1 MNGRKKVLFYLVFGV
16 AVAACA
22 TMFFNHRRK
31 ASIKSAADACAA
43 GGQTAAASCDA
54 AIRLDPANTLI
65 YTLGR
70 AAANASIGKN
80 AEAASDYGRAA
91 AMQGKTPAAAGT
103 WLAIGKLKGAAEDG
117 AGAIAAF
124 TQAIALNPKLVPAFS
139 GRAASYAAS
148 GNAEAAVR
156 DFGAALLLNS
166 SDTVSL
172 NGRAAV
178 YLNAGLLTEA
188 VNDASA
194 AIAVAPA
201 APDAYV
207 TRAMAYQGLGR
218 WQESVKDCSRI
229 IELSPSPAAFSCRA
243 EASFM
248 LKDYRQAVA
257 DYTQAVT
264 LDAGSPE
271 PYISRGVALRSD
283 GQYDKS
289 LADFNKAQEL
299 NPDIQNIYFERAL
312 SSLCLNDLKSAEADL
327 DKAASFEETQPRFH
341 VVKAA
346 LVYAKSRGRDKA
358 GAMAELRAA
367 HSLGGPDALACITNP
382 SDAGRFLAP
391 LARNR
396 EVAQLLSPVQ
406 KPK

>member
-1 MNGRKKVLFYLVFGV
+1 MNGRKQVIFYVVFGV
-16 AVAACA
+16 IVAAGA
-22 TMFFNHRRK
+22 TLFFNHRRK
-31 ASIKSAADACAA
+31 AAIKSAADACTA
-43 GGQTAAASCDA
+43 GGQAAAAACDTA
-54 AIRLDPANTLI
+54 VRLDPANTLA

-70 AAANASIGKN
+70 AAANASLGKN

-91 AMQGKTPAAAGT
+91 AMQGKTAAAAGT
-103 WLAIGKLKGAAEDG
+103 WLAIGKLKAEAEDG
-117 AGAIAAF
+117 TGAIAAF
-124 TQAIALNPKLVPAFS
+124 TQAVTLDPKLASALS
-139 GRAASYAAS
+139 GRAASYAAA

-156 DFGAALLLNS
+156 DFSAALVLNS
-166 SDTVSL
+166 SDTAAL

-178 YLNAGLLTEA
+178 YLNAGLLAQA
-188 VNDASA
+188 VADASA
-194 AIAVAPA
+194 AIAAAPA
-201 APDAYV
+201 SPDAYV
-207 TRAMAYQGLGR
+207 TRAMAYQGLGS
-218 WQESVKDCSRI
+218 WQESAKDCGRI

-264 LDAGSPE
+264 LDAKSPE
-271 PYISRGVALRSD
+271 PYISRGVALRAD

-312 SSLCLNDLKSAEADL
+312 SSLCLNDIKSAETDL
-327 DKAASFEETQPRFH
+327 DKAAAFEEIQPRFH

-358 GAMAELRAA
+358 GTLAELKAA
-367 HSLGGPDALACITNP
+367 HALGGPDALSCITNA
-382 SDAGRFLAP
+382 SDAGRFLSP
-391 LARNR
+391 LARSR
-396 EVAQLLSPVQ
+396 EVAQLLAPVQ
-406 KPK
+406 KSK